1 MADAGPNTSLADV
14 VEQCQKVM
22 AHAWM
27 VRTFVKHS
35 EEVEDFPELMG
46 IVRAVF
52 DTSRALETRV
62 EDPPGYLKMLRKK
75 IGKVRVA
82 ANQFEADAPSAS
94 THTNFQQAVISMN
107 FCLDQLEELLAEGDK
122 LAAKAS
128 S

>member
-1 MADAGPNTSLADV
+1 MTLAELV
-14 VEQCQKVM
+14 AKCQKVM

-62 EDPPGYLKMLRKK
+62 DDPPGYLKMLRKK
-75 IGKVRVA
+75 IGKLRSA
-82 ANQFEADAPSAS
+82 ARQFETDAPAAS

-107 FCLDQLEELLAEGDK
+107 FCLDQLEDLLATGDQ
-122 LAAKAS
+122 LMAKTPS
-128 S
+128 